1 MADDERLENQQ
12 EPQAEAEQEAAL
24 ELSEEEAALERL
36 QEQVQ
41 VAIEEVGTLRKK
53 LTIAIPRESIDERIE
68 KQYGELS
75 REAVVPGF
83 RKGRAPRRLLEK
95 RFGTE
100 VSETITTDL
109 LGAGYLAAT
118 RKTKLKTIG
127 DPLIWCRPKRKGD
140 ATPEEGE
147 RLMTVREAFEHI
159 ELPHEGPFV
168 FACEVEVRPEF
179 ELPNLKGIPVE
190 RPKVVI
196 TNEDVERQIDRF
208 LLMRATIE
216 PVADGEA
223 VRKDDLLALRVK
235 MTVDGKL
242 IKEQDGVSV
251 AARAQVI
258 EGIPFENF
266 GQLMEGARI
275 GDIRKITG
283 VIPEDD
289 ERAELRGKTAEFE
302 MEVRQI
308 LRRRKPELT
317 RELVETLG
325 FSGLEEFR
333 DYIRS
338 DMEARSAEAVRRGMR
353 SQVYRYLLE
362 NTKLDLPE
370 RLSQRQAARIVIR
383 RMLEM
388 YRQGVPEAEVTR
400 HLDELKTTSQAEA
413 ARDLKIALIME
424 KIAEEL
430 KPEVTED
437 EVNGQI
443 AAIAY
448 QQNRRFDRVRDE
460 LIRNDALDAL
470 YVQIRDEKIVDALL
484 EDAAIRETEPPGVA
498 RTEPKEEGPANAD
511 AT

>member
-1 MADDERLENQQ
+1 MADDETLESQQ
-12 EPQAEAEQEAAL
+12 ESQAEAEQEAVP
-24 ELSEEEAALERL
+24 ELSEEEAALQRL

-53 LTIAIPRESIDERIE
+53 LTITIPRESIDERIE

-75 REAVVPGF
+75 REAIVPGF

-100 VSETITTDL
+100 VSETITSDL

-127 DPLIWCRPKRKGD
+127 DPLIWCRPKKKGD
-140 ATPEEGE
+140 AAEEGE
-147 RLMTVREAFEHI
+147 QLMTLREAFEHM
-159 ELPHEGPFV
+159 ELPDEGPFV

-179 ELPNLKGIPVE
+179 ELPNLKGIPIE
-190 RPKVVI
+190 KPKVAI
-196 TNEDVERQIDRF
+196 TDEDIERQIDRF
-208 LLMRATIE
+208 LLTRATLE
-216 PVADGEA
+216 PVADGET
-223 VRKDDLLALRVK
+223 VRKDDLLTLRVK
-235 MTVDGKL
+235 MTVDGKV
-242 IKEQDGVSV
+242 IKEQDGVPV
-251 AARAQVI
+251 AARPQVI

-266 GQLMEGARI
+266 GQVMEGASI
-275 GDIRKITG
+275 GDVRRITG
-283 VIPEDD
+283 VIREDD
-289 ERAELRGKTAEFE
+289 ERSALRGKTAEFE
-302 MEVRQI
+302 IEVRQI
-308 LRRRKPELT
+308 VRLRKPELT
-317 RELVETLG
+317 RELVESLG

-338 DMEARSAEAVRRGMR
+338 DMETRLAGAVWRGMR
-353 SQVYRYLLE
+353 GQVYRYLLE
-362 NTKLDLPE
+362 NTKLDVPE
-370 RLSQRQAARIVIR
+370 RLSQRQAARIAVR
-383 RMLEM
+383 RMLDM
-388 YRQGVPEAEVTR
+388 YREGVPEAEVAKR
-400 HLDELKTTSQAEA
+400 LDELKTTSQEEA

-443 AAIAY
+443 AAIAF

-460 LIRNDALDAL
+460 LIRNDAIDAL
-470 YVQIRDEKIVDALL
+470 YLQIRDDKIVDALL
-484 EDAAIRETEPPGVA
+484 KDAAIRETEPL
-498 RTEPKEEGPANAD
+498 RTEPDAQGSANAD